1 MNGEVRMNNL
11 TQVID
16 NYLQSE
22 EPYALQIDG
31 EWGVGKTYFIKN
43 NVIDKLKENNNY
55 PVYFSVYGF
64 NNLNDLKRELFYQV
78 ISELGSNKN
87 ILASINKLNRKFKKF
102 SNILDDSKLKSIGLI
117 SDWILESYNNAK
129 LDSSTTE
136 QSIVIFIDDLERV
149 SKEIDLKDLLGFI
162 LNELLEKM
170 KCKVIILSNNLE
182 ISNSEDFKKIK
193 EKVISRTVKFKYD
206 MSTIEDMILK
216 ASRNTFIQ
224 EYSSWIRIVLESQQV
239 IIEEKGLN
247 MRTLFSI
254 IETFDFVESKLREN
268 INSLELDDLK
278 VKIKKSIFLNIFVIT
293 NEYKLGNIDEESLK
307 SLNGLMDTRYFS
319 YYLSKGET
327 KTIKETII
335 DQYHNQCEEFD
346 DYIFYSRDIS
356 TYILLGYMDQSNYTS
371 IWEKAFFP
379 KSKELSNL
387 DQLNDFRRN
396 TDDELKVI
404 QQNIVKDVERN
415 RFNFKELITV
425 YGQLNQF
432 EKMDLIF
439 LDGNYSDIIESK
451 LIDLYHS
458 ESVKDG
464 MDSVD
469 RFFMSGFS
477 NIKKEKPKM
486 LEAFRQ
492 IDNKI
497 VEDKMKTFLESLFNE
512 NYEVL
517 RNLKQSGFLIKNNIF
532 KAMLEAD
539 SINRYIV
546 TDNNKA
552 DLLWQYIN
560 SEYLRISNA
569 KDFHAGEIE
578 DVKLFLKKINSKSDK
593 ISLGRIDHF
602 KIKQLV
608 ESLEKLIEHLK

>member
-1 MNGEVRMNNL
+1 MNNL
-11 TQVID
+11 TQIID

-43 NVIDKLKENNNY
+43 NVIDKLKEKNNY

-64 NNLNDLKRELFYQV
+64 NNLNDLKRELFYQI

-87 ILASINKLNRKFKKF
+87 ILASISKLNRKFKKF
-102 SNILDDSKLKSIGLI
+102 SNIVDDSKLKSFGLI

-129 LDSSTTE
+129 LNSSATE

-182 ISNSEDFKKIK
+182 ISDSEDFNKIK

-206 MSTIEDMILK
+206 MSTIEDIILK
-216 ASRNTFIQ
+216 TCRNTFIQ

-239 IIEEKGLN
+239 VIEEKGLN

-268 INSLELDDLK
+268 INSLELDDIK
-278 VKIKKSIFLNIFVIT
+278 IKIKKSIFLNIFVIT
-293 NEYKLGNIDEESLK
+293 SEYKLGNVDEESLK

-319 YYLSKGET
+319 YYLSEGET
-327 KTIKETII
+327 KTIKEKII

-356 TYILLGYMDQSNYTS
+356 TYILTGYIDQSNYIS
-371 IWEKAFFP
+371 VWEKAFFP
-379 KSKELSNL
+379 KSKEISNL
-387 DQLNDFRRN
+387 DQLSNFRRL
-396 TDDELKVI
+396 TDDELKTI
-404 QQNIVKDVERN
+404 QQNILKDVEEDK
-415 RFNFKELITV
+415 FDFKELITV

-432 EKMDLIF
+432 EKMDLMF
-439 LDGNYSDIIESK
+439 LDKNYSEIIESK

-458 ESVKDG
+458 ESVNND
-464 MDSVD
+464 MDLVD

-477 NIKKEKPKM
+477 NIKKEKPKL
-486 LEAFRQ
+486 LEEFKK

-497 VEDKMKTFLESLFNE
+497 VEDRMKLFIDSLFNE

-552 DLLWQYIN
+552 DLLWKYIN

-569 KDFHAGEIE
+569 KDFHAGELEDIE
-578 DVKLFLKKINSKSDK
+578 LFLKELNSKADK
-593 ISLGRIDHF
+593 TNLGRIDHF
-602 KIKQLV
+602 KIEQLV
-608 ESLEKLIEHLK
+608 ESLEKLIEHLE

>member
-1 MNGEVRMNNL
+1 MNNL
-11 TQVID
+11 TQIID

-43 NVIDKLKENNNY
+43 NVIDKLKEKNNY

-64 NNLNDLKRELFYQV
+64 NNLNDLKRELFYQI

-87 ILASINKLNRKFKKF
+87 ILASISKLNRKFKKF
-102 SNILDDSKLKSIGLI
+102 SNIVDDSKLKSFGLI

-129 LDSSTTE
+129 LNSSATE

-182 ISNSEDFKKIK
+182 ISDSEDFNKIK

-206 MSTIEDMILK
+206 MSTIEDIILK
-216 ASRNTFIQ
+216 TCRNTFIQ

-239 IIEEKGLN
+239 VIEEKGLN

-268 INSLELDDLK
+268 INSLELDDIK
-278 VKIKKSIFLNIFVIT
+278 IKIKKSIFLNIFVIT
-293 NEYKLGNIDEESLK
+293 SEYKLGNVDEESLK

-319 YYLSKGET
+319 YYLSEGET
-327 KTIKETII
+327 KTIKEKII

-356 TYILLGYMDQSNYTS
+356 TYILTGYIDQSNYIS
-371 IWEKAFFP
+371 VWEKAFFP
-379 KSKELSNL
+379 KSKEISNL
-387 DQLNDFRRN
+387 DQLSNFRRL
-396 TDDELKVI
+396 TDDELKTI
-404 QQNIVKDVERN
+404 QQNILKDVEEDK
-415 RFNFKELITV
+415 FDFKELITV

-432 EKMDLIF
+432 EKMDLMF
-439 LDGNYSDIIESK
+439 LDKNYSEIIESK

-458 ESVKDG
+458 ESVNND
-464 MDSVD
+464 MDLVD

-477 NIKKEKPKM
+477 NIKKEKPKL
-486 LEAFRQ
+486 LEEFKK

-497 VEDKMKTFLESLFNE
+497 VEDRMKLFIDSLFNE

-539 SINRYIV
+539 SINRYIM

-552 DLLWQYIN
+552 DLLWKYIN
-560 SEYLRISNA
+560 SQYLRISNA
-569 KDFHAGEIE
+569 KDFHAGELEDIE
-578 DVKLFLKKINSKSDK
+578 LFLKELNSKADK
-593 ISLGRIDHF
+593 TNLGRIDHF
-602 KIKQLV
+602 KIEQLV
-608 ESLEKLIEHLK
+608 ESLEKLIEHLE

>member
-1 MNGEVRMNNL
+1 MNNL

-43 NVIDKLKENNNY
+43 NVIEKLKEENNY

-78 ISELGSNKN
+78 ISVLGSDKN
-87 ILASINKLNRKFKKF
+87 ILASINELNKKFKKF
-102 SNILDDSKLKSIGLI
+102 SNILDDRKLKSIGLI

-129 LDSSTTE
+129 LNSSATE

-182 ISNSEDFKKIK
+182 ISDSEDFNKIK

-216 ASRNTFIQ
+216 TCRNTFIQ

-239 IIEEKGLN
+239 VIEEKGLN

-268 INSLELDDLK
+268 INSLELDDIK
-278 VKIKKSIFLNIFVIT
+278 IKIKKSIFLNIFVIT
-293 NEYKLGNIDEESLK
+293 SEYKLGNVDEESLK

-319 YYLSKGET
+319 YYLSEGET
-327 KTIKETII
+327 KTIKEKII

-356 TYILLGYMDQSNYTS
+356 AYILTGYIDQSNYIS
-371 IWEKAFFP
+371 VWEKAFFP
-379 KSKELSNL
+379 KSKEISNL
-387 DQLNDFRRN
+387 DQLSNFRRL
-396 TDDELKVI
+396 TDDELKTI
-404 QQNIVKDVERN
+404 QQNILKDVEEDK
-415 RFNFKELITV
+415 FDFKELITV

-432 EKMDLIF
+432 EKMDLMF
-439 LDGNYSDIIESK
+439 LDKNYSEIIESK

-458 ESVKDG
+458 ESVNND
-464 MDSVD
+464 MDLVD

-477 NIKKEKPKM
+477 NIKKEKPKL
-486 LEAFRQ
+486 LEEFKK

-497 VEDKMKTFLESLFNE
+497 VEDRMKLFIDSLFNE

-552 DLLWQYIN
+552 DLLWKYIN

-569 KDFHAGEIE
+569 KDFHAGELEDIE
-578 DVKLFLKKINSKSDK
+578 LFLKELNSKADK
-593 ISLGRIDHF
+593 TNLGRIDHF
-602 KIKQLV
+602 KIEQLV
-608 ESLEKLIEHLK
+608 ESLEKLIEHLE

>member
-1 MNGEVRMNNL
+1 MNNL
-11 TQVID
+11 TQIID

-43 NVIDKLKENNNY
+43 NVIDKLKEKNNY

-64 NNLNDLKRELFYQV
+64 NNLNDLKRELFYQI

-87 ILASINKLNRKFKKF
+87 ILASISKLNRKFKKF
-102 SNILDDSKLKSIGLI
+102 SNIVDDSKLKSFGLI

-129 LDSSTTE
+129 LNSSATE

-170 KCKVIILSNNLE
+170 QCKVIILSNNLE
-182 ISNSEDFKKIK
+182 ISDSEDFNKIK

-216 ASRNTFIQ
+216 TCRNTFIQ
-224 EYSSWIRIVLESQQV
+224 EYSLWIRIVLESQQV
-239 IIEEKGLN
+239 VIEEKGLN

-268 INSLELDDLK
+268 INSLELDDIK
-278 VKIKKSIFLNIFVIT
+278 IKIKKSIFLNIFVIT
-293 NEYKLGNIDEESLK
+293 SEYKLGNVDEESLK

-319 YYLSKGET
+319 YYLSEGET
-327 KTIKETII
+327 KTIKEKII

-356 TYILLGYMDQSNYTS
+356 TYILTGYIDQSNYIS
-371 IWEKAFFP
+371 VWEKAFFP
-379 KSKELSNL
+379 KSKEISNL
-387 DQLNDFRRN
+387 DQLSNFRRL
-396 TDDELKVI
+396 TDDELKTI
-404 QQNIVKDVERN
+404 QQNILKDVEEDK
-415 RFNFKELITV
+415 FDFKELITV

-432 EKMDLIF
+432 EKMDLMF
-439 LDGNYSDIIESK
+439 LDKNYSEIIESK

-458 ESVKDG
+458 ESVNDD
-464 MDSVD
+464 MDLVD

-477 NIKKEKPKM
+477 NIKKEKPKL
-486 LEAFRQ
+486 LEEFKQ

-497 VEDKMKTFLESLFNE
+497 VEDRMKLFIDSLFNE

-552 DLLWQYIN
+552 DLLWKYIN

-569 KDFHAGEIE
+569 KDFHAGELEDIE
-578 DVKLFLKKINSKSDK
+578 LFLKELNSKADK
-593 ISLGRIDHF
+593 TNLGRIDHF
-602 KIKQLV
+602 KIEQLV
-608 ESLEKLIEHLK
+608 ESLEKLIEHLE

>member
-1 MNGEVRMNNL
+1 MNNL
-11 TQVID
+11 TQIID

-43 NVIDKLKENNNY
+43 NVIEKLKEKNNY
-55 PVYFSVYGF
+55 SVYFSVYGF
-64 NNLNDLKRELFYQV
+64 NNLNDLKRELFYQI
-78 ISELGSNKN
+78 ISALSSNKN
-87 ILASINKLNRKFKKF
+87 ILASISKLNKKFKKF

-129 LDSSTTE
+129 LDSSVSK

-149 SKEIDLKDLLGFI
+149 SKEIDLKDLLGFV

-182 ISNSEDFKKIK
+182 ISNSEDFNKIK

-216 ASRNTFIQ
+216 TSRNTFIQ

-239 IIEEKGLN
+239 VIEKKGLN

-268 INSLELDDLK
+268 INSIELDDLK
-278 VKIKKSIFLNIFVIT
+278 IKIKKSIFLNIYVIT
-293 NEYKLGNIDEESLK
+293 SEYKLGNIDEESLK
-307 SLNGLMDTRYFS
+307 SLNGLMETRYFS

-327 KTIKETII
+327 KTIKEKII

-356 TYILLGYMDQSNYTS
+356 TYILTGYIDPSNYVS
-371 IWEKAFFP
+371 LWEKAFFP
-379 KSKELSNL
+379 KSKEISNL
-387 DQLNDFRRN
+387 DQLSNFRRL

-404 QQNIVKDVERN
+404 QQNILKDVEEDK
-415 RFNFKELITV
+415 FDFKELITV

-439 LDGNYSDIIESK
+439 LDSNYSEIIESK
-451 LIDLYHS
+451 LIESYHAEGVNEDMDL
-458 ESVKDG
+458 
-464 MDSVD
+464 VD

-477 NIKKEKPKM
+477 NIEREKPKL
-486 LEAFRQ
+486 LEELKQ

-497 VEDKMKTFLESLFNE
+497 VEDKMKLFLDSLFNE
-512 NYEVL
+512 NREVFHS
-517 RNLKQSGFLIKNNIF
+517 LKQSGFLIKNNIF

-539 SINRYIV
+539 SISCYIV

-569 KDFHAGEIE
+569 KDFYAGEIE
-578 DVKLFLKKINSKSDK
+578 DIKLFLKGINSKSEK
-593 ISLGRIDHF
+593 IRLGRIDHF

-608 ESLEKLIEHLK
+608 ESLNKLIEHLE

>member
-1 MNGEVRMNNL
+1 MNNL
-11 TQVID
+11 TQIID

-43 NVIDKLKENNNY
+43 NVIDKLKEKNNY

-64 NNLNDLKRELFYQV
+64 NNLNDLKRELFYQI

-87 ILASINKLNRKFKKF
+87 ILASISKLNRKFKKF
-102 SNILDDSKLKSIGLI
+102 SNIVDDSKLKSFGLI

-129 LDSSTTE
+129 LNSSATE

-182 ISNSEDFKKIK
+182 ISDSEDFNKIK

-216 ASRNTFIQ
+216 TCRNTFIQ

-239 IIEEKGLN
+239 VIEEKGLN

-268 INSLELDDLK
+268 INSLELDDIK
-278 VKIKKSIFLNIFVIT
+278 IKIKKSIFLNIFVIT
-293 NEYKLGNIDEESLK
+293 SEYKLGNVDEESLK

-319 YYLSKGET
+319 YYLSEGET
-327 KTIKETII
+327 KTIKEKII

-356 TYILLGYMDQSNYTS
+356 TYILTGYIDQSNYIS
-371 IWEKAFFP
+371 VWEKAFFP
-379 KSKELSNL
+379 KSKEISNL
-387 DQLNDFRRN
+387 DQLSNFRRL
-396 TDDELKVI
+396 TDDELKTI
-404 QQNIVKDVERN
+404 QQNILKDVEEDK
-415 RFNFKELITV
+415 FDFKELITV

-432 EKMDLIF
+432 EKMDLMF
-439 LDGNYSDIIESK
+439 LDKNYSEIIESE

-458 ESVKDG
+458 ESVNDD
-464 MDSVD
+464 MDLVD

-477 NIKKEKPKM
+477 NIKKEKPKL
-486 LEAFRQ
+486 LEEFKQ

-497 VEDKMKTFLESLFNE
+497 VEDRMKLFIDSLFNE

-552 DLLWQYIN
+552 DLLWKYIN

-569 KDFHAGEIE
+569 KDFHAGELEDIE
-578 DVKLFLKKINSKSDK
+578 LFLKELNSKADK
-593 ISLGRIDHF
+593 TNLGRIDYF
-602 KIKQLV
+602 KIEQLV
-608 ESLEKLIEHLK
+608 ESLEKLIEHLE

>member
-1 MNGEVRMNNL
+1 MNNL
-11 TQVID
+11 TQIID

-43 NVIDKLKENNNY
+43 NVIDKLKEKNNY

-64 NNLNDLKRELFYQV
+64 NNLNDLKRELFYQI

-87 ILASINKLNRKFKKF
+87 ILASISKLNRKFKKF
-102 SNILDDSKLKSIGLI
+102 SNIVDDSKLKSFGLI

-129 LDSSTTE
+129 LNSSATE

-182 ISNSEDFKKIK
+182 ISDSEDFNKIK

-206 MSTIEDMILK
+206 MSTIEDIILK
-216 ASRNTFIQ
+216 TCRNTFIQ

-239 IIEEKGLN
+239 VIEEKGLN

-268 INSLELDDLK
+268 INSLELDDIK
-278 VKIKKSIFLNIFVIT
+278 IKIKKSIFLNIFVIT
-293 NEYKLGNIDEESLK
+293 SEYKLGNVDEESLK

-319 YYLSKGET
+319 YYLSEGET
-327 KTIKETII
+327 KTIKEKII

-356 TYILLGYMDQSNYTS
+356 AYILTGYIDQSNYIS
-371 IWEKAFFP
+371 VWEKAFFP
-379 KSKELSNL
+379 KSKEISNL
-387 DQLNDFRRN
+387 DQLSNFRRL
-396 TDDELKVI
+396 TDDELKTI
-404 QQNIVKDVERN
+404 QQNILKDVEEDK
-415 RFNFKELITV
+415 FDFKELITV

-432 EKMDLIF
+432 EKMDLMF
-439 LDGNYSDIIESK
+439 LDKNYSEIIESK

-458 ESVKDG
+458 ESVNND
-464 MDSVD
+464 MDLVD

-477 NIKKEKPKM
+477 NIKKEKPKL
-486 LEAFRQ
+486 LEEFKK

-497 VEDKMKTFLESLFNE
+497 VEDRMKLFIDSLFNE

-552 DLLWQYIN
+552 DLLWKYIN

-569 KDFHAGEIE
+569 KDFHAGELEDIE
-578 DVKLFLKKINSKSDK
+578 LFLKELNSKADK
-593 ISLGRIDHF
+593 TNLGRIDHF
-602 KIKQLV
+602 KIEQLV
-608 ESLEKLIEHLK
+608 ESLEKLIEHLE

>member
-1 MNGEVRMNNL
+1 MNNL

-43 NVIDKLKENNNY
+43 NVIEKLKEENNY
-55 PVYFSVYGF
+55 PVYFSLYGF
-64 NNLNDLKRELFYQV
+64 NNLNDLKQELFYQV
-78 ISELGSNKN
+78 ISVLGSDKN
-87 ILASINKLNRKFKKF
+87 ILASINKLNKKFKKF
-102 SNILDDSKLKSIGLI
+102 SNILDDRKLKSIGLI

-129 LDSSTTE
+129 LNSSTTE
-136 QSIVIFIDDLERV
+136 QSIIIFIDDLERV

-206 MSTIEDMILK
+206 MSTIENMILK
-216 ASRNTFIQ
+216 TSRNTFIK

-239 IIEEKGLN
+239 IIEKKGLN

-268 INSLELDDLK
+268 INSLKLDDLK
-278 VKIKKSIFLNIFVIT
+278 IKIKKSIFLNTFVIT
-293 NEYKLGNIDEESLK
+293 NEYKLGNIDEKSLK

-327 KTIKETII
+327 NTIKETII

-356 TYILLGYMDQSNYTS
+356 TYILLGHMEQSNYTS
-371 IWEKAFFP
+371 IWKKAFLP
-379 KSKELSNL
+379 KSKEISNL
-387 DQLNDFRRN
+387 DQLNDFRRR

-404 QQNIVKDVERN
+404 QQNILKDVEKN
-415 RFNFKELITV
+415 SFNFIELITI

-432 EKMDLIF
+432 EKMGLIF
-439 LDGNYSDIIESK
+439 LDSNYSEIIESK
-451 LIDLYHS
+451 LIDSYQS
-458 ESVKDG
+458 ASVND
-464 MDSVD
+464 DIDLVD
-469 RFFMSGFS
+469 VSFMSGFS
-477 NIKKEKPKM
+477 NIKNEKPKL
-486 LEAFRQ
+486 LEEFRQ

-497 VEDKMKTFLESLFNE
+497 IEEKMKIFLESLFNE
-512 NYEVL
+512 NNEVL
-517 RNLKQSGFLIKNNIF
+517 RNLKQSGLLTNNNIF

-539 SINRYIV
+539 SINRFIV

-560 SEYLRISNA
+560 SEYLRISNS
-569 KDFHAGEIE
+569 KDFHAGEI
-578 DVKLFLKKINSKSDK
+578 DDIKQFLKIINSKLDK
-593 ISLGRIDHF
+593 INIGRIDHF

-608 ESLEKLIEHLK
+608 ESLEKLIEHLN

>member
-1 MNGEVRMNNL
+1 MNNL
-11 TQVID
+11 TQIID

-43 NVIDKLKENNNY
+43 NVIDKLKEKNNY

-64 NNLNDLKRELFYQV
+64 NNLNDLKRELFYQI

-87 ILASINKLNRKFKKF
+87 ILASISKLNRKFKKF
-102 SNILDDSKLKSIGLI
+102 SNIVDDSKLKSFGLI

-129 LDSSTTE
+129 LNSSATE

-182 ISNSEDFKKIK
+182 ISDSEDFNKIK

-206 MSTIEDMILK
+206 MSTIEDIILK
-216 ASRNTFIQ
+216 TCRNTFIQ

-239 IIEEKGLN
+239 VIEEKGLN

-268 INSLELDDLK
+268 INSLELDDIK
-278 VKIKKSIFLNIFVIT
+278 IKIKKSIFLNIFVIT
-293 NEYKLGNIDEESLK
+293 SEYKLGNVDEESLK

-319 YYLSKGET
+319 YYLSEGET
-327 KTIKETII
+327 KTIKEKII

-356 TYILLGYMDQSNYTS
+356 TYILTGYIDQSNYIS
-371 IWEKAFFP
+371 VWEKAFFP
-379 KSKELSNL
+379 KSKEISNL
-387 DQLNDFRRN
+387 DQLSNFRRL
-396 TDDELKVI
+396 TDDELKTI
-404 QQNIVKDVERN
+404 QQNILKDVEEDK
-415 RFNFKELITV
+415 FDFKELITV

-432 EKMDLIF
+432 EKMDLMF
-439 LDGNYSDIIESK
+439 LDKNYSEIIESK

-458 ESVKDG
+458 ESVNND
-464 MDSVD
+464 MDLVD

-477 NIKKEKPKM
+477 NIKKEKPKL
-486 LEAFRQ
+486 LEEFKK

-497 VEDKMKTFLESLFNE
+497 VEDRMKLFIDSLFNE

-552 DLLWQYIN
+552 DLLWKYIN
-560 SEYLRISNA
+560 SQYLRISNA
-569 KDFHAGEIE
+569 KDFHAGELEDIE
-578 DVKLFLKKINSKSDK
+578 LFLKELNSKADK
-593 ISLGRIDHF
+593 TNLGRIDHF
-602 KIKQLV
+602 KIEQLV
-608 ESLEKLIEHLK
+608 ESLEKLIEHLE

>member
-1 MNGEVRMNNL
+1 MNNL
-11 TQVID
+11 IQVID

-43 NVIDKLKENNNY
+43 NVIDKLKEKNNY

-64 NNLNDLKRELFYQV
+64 NNLNNLKRELFYQI
-78 ISELGSNKN
+78 ISTLGSNKN
-87 ILASINKLNRKFKKF
+87 ILASISELNKKFKKF

-129 LDSSTTE
+129 LDSSVTE
-136 QSIVIFIDDLERV
+136 QSIVIFIDDLERI
-149 SKEIDLKDLLGFI
+149 SKEIDLKDLLGFV

-170 KCKVIILSNNLE
+170 KCKVIILSNNSE
-182 ISNSEDFKKIK
+182 ISSSTDFKKIK

-206 MSTIEDMILK
+206 MSTVEDTILK

-224 EYSSWIRIVLESQQV
+224 EYSSWIRIVLENQQV
-239 IIEEKGLN
+239 INEKKALN

-254 IETFDFVESKLREN
+254 IETFDFVESKLLEN
-268 INSLELDDLK
+268 INSLELEEL
-278 VKIKKSIFLNIFVIT
+278 KIKIRKSIFLNIFVIT
-293 NEYKLGNIDEESLK
+293 NEYKLGNIDENNLEL
-307 SLNGLMDTRYFS
+307 LNGLMDTRYFT
-319 YYLSKGET
+319 YYLSKDES
-327 KTIKETII
+327 KTIREKII

-346 DYIFYSRDIS
+346 EYIFYSRDIS
-356 TYILLGYMDQSNYTS
+356 TYILLGYMDQSNYAS

-396 TDDELKVI
+396 TDDELKAI
-404 QQNIVKDVERN
+404 QQNILKDVERN
-415 RFNFKELITV
+415 RFNFKELVTV

-439 LDGNYSDIIESK
+439 LDGNYSEIIESK

-569 KDFHAGEIE
+569 RDFHAGEIE

>member
-1 MNGEVRMNNL
+1 MNNL
-11 TQVID
+11 TQIID

-43 NVIDKLKENNNY
+43 NVIDKLKEKNNY
-55 PVYFSVYGF
+55 PFYFSVYGF
-64 NNLNDLKRELFYQV
+64 NNLNDLKRELFYQI

-87 ILASINKLNRKFKKF
+87 ILASISKLNRKFKKF
-102 SNILDDSKLKSIGLI
+102 SNIVDDSKLKSFGLI

-129 LDSSTTE
+129 LNSSATE

-182 ISNSEDFKKIK
+182 ISDSEDFNKIK

-206 MSTIEDMILK
+206 MSTIEDIILK
-216 ASRNTFIQ
+216 TCRNTFIQ

-239 IIEEKGLN
+239 VIEEKGLN

-268 INSLELDDLK
+268 INSLELDDIK
-278 VKIKKSIFLNIFVIT
+278 IKIKKSIFLNIFVIT
-293 NEYKLGNIDEESLK
+293 SEYKLGNVDEESLK

-319 YYLSKGET
+319 YYLSEGET
-327 KTIKETII
+327 KTIKEKII

-356 TYILLGYMDQSNYTS
+356 TYILTGYIDQSNYIS
-371 IWEKAFFP
+371 VWEKAFFP
-379 KSKELSNL
+379 KSKEISNL
-387 DQLNDFRRN
+387 DQLSNFRRL
-396 TDDELKVI
+396 TDDELKTI
-404 QQNIVKDVERN
+404 QQNILKDVEEDK
-415 RFNFKELITV
+415 FDFKELITV

-432 EKMDLIF
+432 EKMDLMF
-439 LDGNYSDIIESK
+439 LDKNYSEIIESK

-458 ESVKDG
+458 ESVNND
-464 MDSVD
+464 MDLVD

-477 NIKKEKPKM
+477 NIKKEKPKL
-486 LEAFRQ
+486 LEEFKK

-497 VEDKMKTFLESLFNE
+497 VEDRMKLFIDSLFNE

-552 DLLWQYIN
+552 DLLWKYIN
-560 SEYLRISNA
+560 SQYLRISNA
-569 KDFHAGEIE
+569 KDFHAGELEDIE
-578 DVKLFLKKINSKSDK
+578 LFLKELNSKADK
-593 ISLGRIDHF
+593 TNLGRIDHF
-602 KIKQLV
+602 KIEQLV
-608 ESLEKLIEHLK
+608 ESLEKLIEHLE

>member
-1 MNGEVRMNNL
+1 MNNL
-11 TQVID
+11 TQIID

-43 NVIDKLKENNNY
+43 NVIDKLKEKNNY

-64 NNLNDLKRELFYQV
+64 NNLNDLKRELFYQI

-87 ILASINKLNRKFKKF
+87 ILASISKLNRKFKKF
-102 SNILDDSKLKSIGLI
+102 SNIVDDSKLKSFGLI

-129 LDSSTTE
+129 LNSSATE

-182 ISNSEDFKKIK
+182 ISDSEDFNKIK

-206 MSTIEDMILK
+206 MSTIEDIILK
-216 ASRNTFIQ
+216 TCRNTFIQ

-239 IIEEKGLN
+239 VIEEKGLN

-268 INSLELDDLK
+268 INSLELDDIK
-278 VKIKKSIFLNIFVIT
+278 IKIKKSIFLNIFVIT
-293 NEYKLGNIDEESLK
+293 SEYKLGNVDEESLK

-319 YYLSKGET
+319 YYLSEGET
-327 KTIKETII
+327 KTIKEKII

-356 TYILLGYMDQSNYTS
+356 AYILTGYIDQSNYIS
-371 IWEKAFFP
+371 VWEKAFFP
-379 KSKELSNL
+379 KSKEISNL
-387 DQLNDFRRN
+387 DQLSNFRRL
-396 TDDELKVI
+396 TDDELKTI
-404 QQNIVKDVERN
+404 QQNILKDVEEDK
-415 RFNFKELITV
+415 FDFKELITV

-432 EKMDLIF
+432 EKMDLMF
-439 LDGNYSDIIESK
+439 LDKNYSEIIESK

-458 ESVKDG
+458 ESVNND
-464 MDSVD
+464 MDLVD

-477 NIKKEKPKM
+477 NIKKEKPKL
-486 LEAFRQ
+486 LEEFKK

-497 VEDKMKTFLESLFNE
+497 VEDRMKLFIDSLFNE

-552 DLLWQYIN
+552 DLLWKYIN

-569 KDFHAGEIE
+569 KDFHAGELEDIE
-578 DVKLFLKKINSKSDK
+578 LFLKELNSKADK
-593 ISLGRIDHF
+593 TNLGRIDH
-602 KIKQLV
+602 
-608 ESLEKLIEHLK
+608 